1 MRKAGIPNCRLFRP
15 LIPASEAGMFAPLF
29 RWLESRIDVF
39 APFDERETPPR
50 GVWPFM
56 WHHIKGVKGWMA
68 LIMLT
73 GLGFSGIE
81 AAMYLMVGW
90 FVDLLTQETPQTI

>member
-1 MRKAGIPNCRLFRP
+1 
-15 LIPASEAGMFAPLF
+15 MFTSLF
-29 RWLESRIDVF
+29 RWFESRIDVF

-90 FVDLLTQETPQTI
+90 FVDLLATQSPADDLPRPWLAAGGARPSCSWWSGR

>member
-1 MRKAGIPNCRLFRP
+1 MRQAIWPSARPGAICLESVVMPLQRKAD
-15 LIPASEAGMFAPLF
+15 MFAPLF

-39 APFDERETPPR
+39 APFNEQETPPR

-56 WHHIKGVKGWMA
+56 WHHIKGVRGWMA

-90 FVDLLTQETPQTI
+90 FVDLLS